1 MKLWKICKRELKRNL
16 TVMLI
21 PHNTVRPVR
30 ITFSFTT
37 LLTILALWT
46 GVTVWAGYLSSRH
59 IDYWKVKA
67 DHKIMK
73 LKVVFFAEQVRKS
86 QAMLD
91 QVRENDEQMR
101 SLLQMKS
108 KQAIVEGDG
117 KGGPTV
123 TEKNDLTRVLQER
136 VDEMSE
142 GDIQRQTQA
151 LEEETKRRLASYQEV
166 MRQIETERALFHAT
180 PNIWPCMGRI
190 TSSFGLRFHPVYQ
203 SNEFH
208 SGLDIANEKNTPICA
223 TAEGAVRICDWQPGY
238 GKLVVIDHGYGYRTY
253 YGHLS
258 AIKVT
263 ANQRVRRGEVI
274 GLMGS
279 TGTSTG
285 NHVHYEIQYKGSAL
299 NPLRFLKKYAAP
311 LAKAGF
317 AAN

>member
-1 MKLWKICKRELKRNL
+1 MKFWRVCKRELKRNL

-37 LLTILALWT
+37 LLAIIAVWT

-108 KQAIVEGDG
+108 KQAIVEADA
-117 KGGPTV
+117 KGGPSADD
-123 TEKNDLTRVLQER
+123 EHSLARVLEDR

-142 GDIQRQTQA
+142 EDIRKQTQA
-151 LEEETKRRLASYQEV
+151 LEEETNRRIASYHEV
-166 MRQIETERALFHAT
+166 MRQIEAERALYLAT
-180 PNIWPCMGRI
+180 PNIWPCRGRI

-208 SGLDIANEKNTPICA
+208 SGLDIANEKGTPVCA
-223 TAEGAVRICDWQPGY
+223 TAEGAIRVCDWQPGY
-238 GKLVVIDHGYGYRTY
+238 GKLIVIDHGYGYRTY

-258 AIKVT
+258 SIKVT
-263 ANQRVRRGEVI
+263 AGQRVRRGEVI

-285 NHVHYEIQYKGSAL
+285 NHVHYEIQYRGSAL
-299 NPLRFLKKYAAP
+299 NPVRFLKKTAAP